1 PPFMS
6 FMRLRYNYIIIDDA
20 MQGGMLILLKIP
32 IAHHTERYR
41 QSGKVGR
48 SPLLTR
54 QGTGTLEICYNML

>member
-32 IAHHTERYR
+32 IAQHTERYR
-41 QSGKVGR
+41 QSGKVGLYHFR
-48 SPLLTR
+48 RALWGRVERRRNAP
-54 QGTGTLEICYNML
+54 M